1 MKRKLCSVLLALC
14 MVLTLLPVSAMAEG
28 GTATSLP
35 DAVDGVITLTEDVE
49 LTNGLNYT
57 TDVTIVLNGHTIT
70 RTNGQKTALMITN
83 GATMTIDGSVAGSAI
98 NGTIVVGY
106 STPSVTNGKLIIN
119 GGTYTATVND
129 DCVVQTNGLCD
140 NCEITATNA
149 TFNSTDDTFYL
160 AGNGTYRLEN
170 CEVNGYTGIYMK
182 SGSLTL
188 TNTTIKATGEYA
200 APVANGNGA
209 SSTGDGII
217 LDAKNGYKGNINLS
231 INGGSI
237 SSDNAYAIRETYT
250 DSTATATHSIT
261 VNGGTYT
268 SSKDAIN
275 VSEYFKKAVASGVSS
290 ISISG
295 GTFSDLSALDYLAE
309 GATVTVKLA
318 ADTTKDVT
326 IPANTTVTLDLA
338 GHKIVNSATAQDK
351 EVAEAS
357 RKHTITNKGT
367 LTILDSVGGGVVD
380 NVSHGRAA
388 LYNAGTIV
396 EIKGGKFTRSVDNS
410 TDATSAKGNSW
421 YVIYNAEGANIT
433 KISSGEFLALG
444 HFSSL
449 FCNSGT
455 INEISGG
462 TFTQDGFIAFKNQG
476 TVNKISGGTFSSESE
491 SCIQNWGT
499 IGEISDG
506 TITAGRIGIWNF
518 SSDTYKSAG
527 TISRITGGNISGTT
541 AAIRLNDYDTDYKD
555 SDKNVTGPSTVN
567 KANASI
573 SAGNFSGAL
582 EVNAHTVLTITGGT
596 YSVDPSAYVVPGY
609 VASYNGSTYTVYYPV
624 PVTPGN
630 TSSSTT
636 KNPDGSTTTTTT
648 DKTTGTVTETTVEAV
663 LKARDGATIE
673 DVAALRD
680 IINKEGDEAY
690 TTGADNALTWENSG
704 NAITYEGKSDAALP
718 VTTRVTYYLN
728 GVETAPADLAGQ
740 SGRVRIRFDYT
751 NHTRETVTVDGQE
764 YTVCVP
770 FTAITAVILDGDKF
784 SNIEADNGKV
794 MELDGTTAVLGTA
807 IPGLADS
814 LRLTE
819 FEPLE
824 DTEIPAYFEVS
835 ADVTDFSLDFTAT
848 ILTPSALD
856 DLDTGDLSD
865 LDDLSET
872 LDDLTGAVDELADGT
887 GALADGVQALY
898 DGFHEY
904 ANGVQGLN
912 EGAEALADG
921 LTQLYDSGTALV
933 DGANALRDGLS
944 AVSGAVGGMTSGDT
958 GSNDEMMAQLNEQ
971 LAPVISNYG
980 TTVVTDTVT
989 DADLLA
995 SLTAAG
1001 LTGEQQQAVLGAVG
1015 AAMGKALQNDTPAMV
1030 QGVAG
1035 TVSGVLMGQLGSGI
1049 SQLQTGLDQLASGS
1063 AELAR
1068 GADTY
1073 VKAVGQVSQGA
1084 DALAEGSAKLDDA
1097 SDAMYEGLA
1106 ELHDGAAEL
1115 HDGVQEFSDKNTD
1128 DLSDD
1133 LGGDLR
1139 NVVRRLKAVQ
1149 QAGKYYQTFSGLHNG
1164 DTGSVKFIVETA
1176 EIKK

>member
-1 MKRKLCSVLLALC
+1 MKKTIPILLSAAL
-14 MVLTLLPVSAMAEG
+14 LLSACGQAA
-28 GTATSLP
+28 GTAETTSADSP
-35 DAVDGVITLTEDVE
+35 AAVTE
-49 LTNGLNYT
+49 T
-57 TDVTIVLNGHTIT
+57 
-70 RTNGQKTALMITN
+70 
-83 GATMTIDGSVAGSAI
+83 
-98 NGTIVVGY
+98 
-106 STPSVTNGKLIIN
+106 
-119 GGTYTATVND
+119 
-129 DCVVQTNGLCD
+129 
-140 NCEITATNA
+140 
-149 TFNSTDDTFYL
+149 
-160 AGNGTYRLEN
+160 
-170 CEVNGYTGIYMK
+170 
-182 SGSLTL
+182 
-188 TNTTIKATGEYA
+188 
-200 APVANGNGA
+200 
-209 SSTGDGII
+209 
-217 LDAKNGYKGNINLS
+217 
-231 INGGSI
+231 
-237 SSDNAYAIRETYT
+237 
-250 DSTATATHSIT
+250 
-261 VNGGTYT
+261 
-268 SSKDAIN
+268 
-275 VSEYFKKAVASGVSS
+275 
-290 ISISG
+290 
-295 GTFSDLSALDYLAE
+295 
-309 GATVTVKLA
+309 
-318 ADTTKDVT
+318 
-326 IPANTTVTLDLA
+326 
-338 GHKIVNSATAQDK
+338 TAQTSAPK
-351 EVAEAS
+351 
-357 RKHTITNKGT
+357 TTP
-367 LTILDSVGGGVVD
+367 GGVD
-380 NVSHGRAA
+380 
-388 LYNAGTIV
+388 
-396 EIKGGKFTRSVDNS
+396 K
-410 TDATSAKGNSW
+410 
-421 YVIYNAEGANIT
+421 AE
-433 KISSGEFLALG
+433 
-444 HFSSL
+444 
-449 FCNSGT
+449 
-455 INEISGG
+455 
-462 TFTQDGFIAFKNQG
+462 
-476 TVNKISGGTFSSESE
+476 
-491 SCIQNWGT
+491 
-499 IGEISDG
+499 
-506 TITAGRIGIWNF
+506 
-518 SSDTYKSAG
+518 
-527 TISRITGGNISGTT
+527 
-541 AAIRLNDYDTDYKD
+541 
-555 SDKNVTGPSTVN
+555 
-567 KANASI
+567 
-573 SAGNFSGAL
+573 
-582 EVNAHTVLTITGGT
+582 
-596 YSVDPSAYVVPGY
+596 
-609 VASYNGSTYTVYYPV
+609 TVYA
-624 PVTPGN
+624 
-630 TSSSTT
+630 
-636 KNPDGSTTTTTT
+636 KADA
-648 DKTTGTVTETTVEAV
+648 DGTVTETTVEAV

-673 DVAALRD
+673 DV
-680 IINKEGDEAY
+680 
-690 TTGADNALTWENSG
+690 
-704 NAITYEGKSDAALP
+704 AALP

-784 SNIEADNGKV
+784 SNIETDNGKV

-807 IPGLADS
+807 MPGLADS

-819 FEPLE
+819 FEALE

-865 LDDLSET
+865 LDDLSDT
-872 LDDLTGAVDELADGT
+872 LDDLTDAADELADGT

-904 ANGVQGLN
+904 ADGVQGLN

-995 SLTAAG
+995 ALTAAG

-1015 AAMGKALQNDTPAMV
+1015 VAMGKALQNDTPAMV
-1030 QGVAG
+1030 QGVAD

-1115 HDGVQEFSDKNTD
+1115 HDGVQEFSDKNTN
-1128 DLSDD
+1128 DLSDN
-1133 LGGDLR
+1133 LGAGLR

-1149 QAGKYYQTFSGLHNG
+1149 QAGKNYQTFSGLHNG

>member
-1 MKRKLCSVLLALC
+1 MKK
-14 MVLTLLPVSAMAEG
+14 
-28 GTATSLP
+28 
-35 DAVDGVITLTEDVE
+35 
-49 LTNGLNYT
+49 
-57 TDVTIVLNGHTIT
+57 TI
-70 RTNGQKTALMITN
+70 
-83 GATMTIDGSVAGSAI
+83 
-98 NGTIVVGY
+98 
-106 STPSVTNGKLIIN
+106 P
-119 GGTYTATVND
+119 
-129 DCVVQTNGLCD
+129 
-140 NCEITATNA
+140 
-149 TFNSTDDTFYL
+149 
-160 AGNGTYRLEN
+160 
-170 CEVNGYTGIYMK
+170 
-182 SGSLTL
+182 
-188 TNTTIKATGEYA
+188 
-200 APVANGNGA
+200 
-209 SSTGDGII
+209 I
-217 LDAKNGYKGNINLS
+217 L
-231 INGGSI
+231 
-237 SSDNAYAIRETYT
+237 
-250 DSTATATHSIT
+250 
-261 VNGGTYT
+261 
-268 SSKDAIN
+268 
-275 VSEYFKKAVASGVSS
+275 
-290 ISISG
+290 
-295 GTFSDLSALDYLAE
+295 LSAALLLSACGQAAGAAE
-309 GATVTVKLA
+309 
-318 ADTTKDVT
+318 
-326 IPANTTVTLDLA
+326 
-338 GHKIVNSATAQDK
+338 
-351 EVAEAS
+351 
-357 RKHTITNKGT
+357 
-367 LTILDSVGGGVVD
+367 
-380 NVSHGRAA
+380 
-388 LYNAGTIV
+388 
-396 EIKGGKFTRSVDNS
+396 
-410 TDATSAKGNSW
+410 ATSADAPAA
-421 YVIYNAEGANIT
+421 VTE
-433 KISSGEFLALG
+433 
-444 HFSSL
+444 
-449 FCNSGT
+449 
-455 INEISGG
+455 
-462 TFTQDGFIAFKNQG
+462 
-476 TVNKISGGTFSSESE
+476 
-491 SCIQNWGT
+491 
-499 IGEISDG
+499 
-506 TITAGRIGIWNF
+506 
-518 SSDTYKSAG
+518 
-527 TISRITGGNISGTT
+527 T
-541 AAIRLNDYDTDYKD
+541 AAQTSAPKTTPGGV
-555 SDKNVTGPSTVN
+555 DK
-567 KANASI
+567 A
-573 SAGNFSGAL
+573 
-582 EVNAHTVLTITGGT
+582 E
-596 YSVDPSAYVVPGY
+596 
-609 VASYNGSTYTVYYPV
+609 TVYA
-624 PVTPGN
+624 
-630 TSSSTT
+630 
-636 KNPDGSTTTTTT
+636 KADA
-648 DKTTGTVTETTVEAV
+648 DGTVTETTVEAV

-680 IINKEGDEAY
+680 IINKEGDEVY

-751 NHTRETVTVDGQE
+751 NHTRETVTVDGQ
-764 YTVCVP
+764 
-770 FTAITAVILDGDKF
+770 KF
-784 SNIEADNGKV
+784 SNIEPDNGKV
-794 MELDGTTAVLGTA
+794 IELDGTTAVLGTA
-807 IPGLADS
+807 MPGLADS

-865 LDDLSET
+865 LDDLSDT
-872 LDDLTGAVDELADGT
+872 LDDLTDAADELADGT

-904 ANGVQGLN
+904 ADGVQGLN

-995 SLTAAG
+995 ALTAAG

-1015 AAMGKALQNDTPAMV
+1015 VAMGKALQNDTPAMV

-1128 DLSDD
+1128 DLSDN
-1133 LGGDLR
+1133 LGAGLR

-1149 QAGKYYQTFSGLHNG
+1149 QAGKNYQTFSGLHNG

>member
-1 MKRKLCSVLLALC
+1 MKKTIPILLSAAL
-14 MVLTLLPVSAMAEG
+14 LLSACGQAA
-28 GTATSLP
+28 GTAETAAAA
-35 DAVDGVITLTEDVE
+35 DAPAAVTE
-49 LTNGLNYT
+49 
-57 TDVTIVLNGHTIT
+57 
-70 RTNGQKTALMITN
+70 TA
-83 GATMTIDGSVAGSAI
+83 A
-98 NGTIVVGY
+98 
-106 STPSVTNGKLIIN
+106 
-119 GGTYTATVND
+119 
-129 DCVVQTNGLCD
+129 QT
-140 NCEITATNA
+140 
-149 TFNSTDDTFYL
+149 
-160 AGNGTYRLEN
+160 
-170 CEVNGYTGIYMK
+170 
-182 SGSLTL
+182 
-188 TNTTIKATGEYA
+188 A
-200 APVANGNGA
+200 AP
-209 SSTGDGII
+209 
-217 LDAKNGYKGNINLS
+217 K
-231 INGGSI
+231 
-237 SSDNAYAIRETYT
+237 
-250 DSTATATHSIT
+250 
-261 VNGGTYT
+261 
-268 SSKDAIN
+268 
-275 VSEYFKKAVASGVSS
+275 
-290 ISISG
+290 
-295 GTFSDLSALDYLAE
+295 
-309 GATVTVKLA
+309 
-318 ADTTKDVT
+318 TT
-326 IPANTTVTLDLA
+326 P
-338 GHKIVNSATAQDK
+338 
-351 EVAEAS
+351 
-357 RKHTITNKGT
+357 
-367 LTILDSVGGGVVD
+367 GGVD
-380 NVSHGRAA
+380 KS
-388 LYNAGTIV
+388 
-396 EIKGGKFTRSVDNS
+396 E
-410 TDATSAKGNSW
+410 
-421 YVIYNAEGANIT
+421 
-433 KISSGEFLALG
+433 
-444 HFSSL
+444 
-449 FCNSGT
+449 
-455 INEISGG
+455 
-462 TFTQDGFIAFKNQG
+462 
-476 TVNKISGGTFSSESE
+476 TVY
-491 SCIQNWGT
+491 
-499 IGEISDG
+499 
-506 TITAGRIGIWNF
+506 A
-518 SSDTYKSAG
+518 
-527 TISRITGGNISGTT
+527 
-541 AAIRLNDYDTDYKD
+541 
-555 SDKNVTGPSTVN
+555 
-567 KANASI
+567 KANA
-573 SAGNFSGAL
+573 
-582 EVNAHTVLTITGGT
+582 
-596 YSVDPSAYVVPGY
+596 D
-609 VASYNGSTYTVYYPV
+609 
-624 PVTPGN
+624 
-630 TSSSTT
+630 
-636 KNPDGSTTTTTT
+636 
-648 DKTTGTVTETTVEAV
+648 GTVTETTVEAV
-663 LKARDGATIE
+663 LKARDGATIP

-680 IINKEGDEAY
+680 IINKEGDEEY
-690 TTGADNALTWENSG
+690 TTGADNALTWQNSG
-704 NAITYEGKSDAALP
+704 SAITYEGKSDAALP

-728 GVETAPADLAGQ
+728 GVETAPDDLAGQ

-807 IPGLADS
+807 MPGLADS

-865 LDDLSET
+865 LDDLSDT
-872 LDDLTGAVDELADGT
+872 LDDLTDAADELADGT

-898 DGFHEY
+898 DGFHQY
-904 ANGVQGLN
+904 ADGVQGLN

-971 LAPVISNYG
+971 LAPVIANYG

-995 SLTAAG
+995 ALTAAG

-1035 TVSGVLMGQLGSGI
+1035 TVSGALMGQLGSGI

-1084 DALAEGSAKLDDA
+1084 DALAEGSAQLDDA

-1133 LGGDLR
+1133 LGAGLR
-1139 NVVRRLKAVQ
+1139 SVVRRLKAVQ
-1149 QAGKYYQTFSGLHNG
+1149 QAGKNYQTFSGLHNG

>member
-1 MKRKLCSVLLALC
+1 MKKTIPILLSAAL
-14 MVLTLLPVSAMAEG
+14 LLSAC
-28 GTATSLP
+28 
-35 DAVDGVITLTEDVE
+35 
-49 LTNGLNYT
+49 
-57 TDVTIVLNGHTIT
+57 
-70 RTNGQKTALMITN
+70 GQ
-83 GATMTIDGSVAGSAI
+83 
-98 NGTIVVGY
+98 
-106 STPSVTNGKLIIN
+106 
-119 GGTYTATVND
+119 
-129 DCVVQTNGLCD
+129 
-140 NCEITATNA
+140 
-149 TFNSTDDTFYL
+149 
-160 AGNGTYRLEN
+160 
-170 CEVNGYTGIYMK
+170 
-182 SGSLTL
+182 
-188 TNTTIKATGEYA
+188 A
-200 APVANGNGA
+200 A
-209 SSTGDGII
+209 
-217 LDAKNGYKGNINLS
+217 
-231 INGGSI
+231 
-237 SSDNAYAIRETYT
+237 
-250 DSTATATHSIT
+250 STA
-261 VNGGTYT
+261 
-268 SSKDAIN
+268 
-275 VSEYFKKAVASGVSS
+275 E
-290 ISISG
+290 
-295 GTFSDLSALDYLAE
+295 
-309 GATVTVKLA
+309 
-318 ADTTKDVT
+318 
-326 IPANTTVTLDLA
+326 
-338 GHKIVNSATAQDK
+338 
-351 EVAEAS
+351 
-357 RKHTITNKGT
+357 
-367 LTILDSVGGGVVD
+367 
-380 NVSHGRAA
+380 
-388 LYNAGTIV
+388 
-396 EIKGGKFTRSVDNS
+396 
-410 TDATSAKGNSW
+410 ATSADAPAA
-421 YVIYNAEGANIT
+421 VTE
-433 KISSGEFLALG
+433 
-444 HFSSL
+444 
-449 FCNSGT
+449 
-455 INEISGG
+455 
-462 TFTQDGFIAFKNQG
+462 
-476 TVNKISGGTFSSESE
+476 
-491 SCIQNWGT
+491 
-499 IGEISDG
+499 
-506 TITAGRIGIWNF
+506 
-518 SSDTYKSAG
+518 
-527 TISRITGGNISGTT
+527 TT
-541 AAIRLNDYDTDYKD
+541 AQTSAPKTTPGGV
-555 SDKNVTGPSTVN
+555 DK
-567 KANASI
+567 A
-573 SAGNFSGAL
+573 
-582 EVNAHTVLTITGGT
+582 E
-596 YSVDPSAYVVPGY
+596 
-609 VASYNGSTYTVYYPV
+609 TVYA
-624 PVTPGN
+624 
-630 TSSSTT
+630 
-636 KNPDGSTTTTTT
+636 KADA
-648 DKTTGTVTETTVEAV
+648 DGTVTETTVEAV
-663 LKARDGATIE
+663 LKARDGAAIE

-690 TTGADNALTWENSG
+690 TTGSDNALTWENSG
-704 NAITYEGKSDAALP
+704 NAITYEGKSDATLP

-784 SNIEADNGKV
+784 SNIETDNGKV

-807 IPGLADS
+807 MPGLADS

-865 LDDLSET
+865 LDDLSDT
-872 LDDLTGAVDELADGT
+872 LDDLTDAANELADGT
-887 GALADGVQALY
+887 GALAD
-898 DGFHEY
+898 
-904 ANGVQGLN
+904 GVQGLN

-971 LAPVISNYG
+971 LVPVISNYG

-995 SLTAAG
+995 ALTAAG

-1015 AAMGKALQNDTPAMV
+1015 VAMGKALQNDTPAMV

-1128 DLSDD
+1128 DLSDN
-1133 LGGDLR
+1133 LGAGLR

-1149 QAGKYYQTFSGLHNG
+1149 QAGKNYQTFSGLHNG
-1164 DTGSVKFIVETA
+1164 DTGSVKFIMETA

>member
-1 MKRKLCSVLLALC
+1 MKKTIPILLSAAL
-14 MVLTLLPVSAMAEG
+14 LLSACGQAA
-28 GTATSLP
+28 GTAETTSA
-35 DAVDGVITLTEDVE
+35 DAPAAVTE
-49 LTNGLNYT
+49 T
-57 TDVTIVLNGHTIT
+57 
-70 RTNGQKTALMITN
+70 
-83 GATMTIDGSVAGSAI
+83 
-98 NGTIVVGY
+98 
-106 STPSVTNGKLIIN
+106 
-119 GGTYTATVND
+119 
-129 DCVVQTNGLCD
+129 
-140 NCEITATNA
+140 
-149 TFNSTDDTFYL
+149 
-160 AGNGTYRLEN
+160 
-170 CEVNGYTGIYMK
+170 
-182 SGSLTL
+182 
-188 TNTTIKATGEYA
+188 
-200 APVANGNGA
+200 
-209 SSTGDGII
+209 
-217 LDAKNGYKGNINLS
+217 
-231 INGGSI
+231 
-237 SSDNAYAIRETYT
+237 
-250 DSTATATHSIT
+250 
-261 VNGGTYT
+261 
-268 SSKDAIN
+268 
-275 VSEYFKKAVASGVSS
+275 
-290 ISISG
+290 
-295 GTFSDLSALDYLAE
+295 
-309 GATVTVKLA
+309 
-318 ADTTKDVT
+318 
-326 IPANTTVTLDLA
+326 
-338 GHKIVNSATAQDK
+338 TAQTSAPK
-351 EVAEAS
+351 
-357 RKHTITNKGT
+357 TTP
-367 LTILDSVGGGVVD
+367 GGVD
-380 NVSHGRAA
+380 
-388 LYNAGTIV
+388 
-396 EIKGGKFTRSVDNS
+396 K
-410 TDATSAKGNSW
+410 
-421 YVIYNAEGANIT
+421 AE
-433 KISSGEFLALG
+433 
-444 HFSSL
+444 
-449 FCNSGT
+449 
-455 INEISGG
+455 
-462 TFTQDGFIAFKNQG
+462 
-476 TVNKISGGTFSSESE
+476 
-491 SCIQNWGT
+491 
-499 IGEISDG
+499 
-506 TITAGRIGIWNF
+506 
-518 SSDTYKSAG
+518 
-527 TISRITGGNISGTT
+527 
-541 AAIRLNDYDTDYKD
+541 
-555 SDKNVTGPSTVN
+555 
-567 KANASI
+567 
-573 SAGNFSGAL
+573 
-582 EVNAHTVLTITGGT
+582 
-596 YSVDPSAYVVPGY
+596 
-609 VASYNGSTYTVYYPV
+609 TVYA
-624 PVTPGN
+624 
-630 TSSSTT
+630 
-636 KNPDGSTTTTTT
+636 KADA
-648 DKTTGTVTETTVEAV
+648 DGTVTETTVEAV

-728 GVETAPADLAGQ
+728 GVETDPADLAGQ

-807 IPGLADS
+807 MPGLADS

-865 LDDLSET
+865 LDDLSDT
-872 LDDLTGAVDELADGT
+872 LDDLTGAADELADGT

-904 ANGVQGLN
+904 ADGVQGLN
-912 EGAEALADG
+912 EGTEALADG

-989 DADLLA
+989 DADPLA
-995 SLTAAG
+995 ALTAAG

-1015 AAMGKALQNDTPAMV
+1015 VAMGKALQNDTPAMV

-1035 TVSGVLMGQLGSGI
+1035 TVSEVLMGQLG
-1049 SQLQTGLDQLASGS
+1049 SGS

-1133 LGGDLR
+1133 LGSGLR

-1149 QAGKYYQTFSGLHNG
+1149 QAGKNYQTFSGLHNG